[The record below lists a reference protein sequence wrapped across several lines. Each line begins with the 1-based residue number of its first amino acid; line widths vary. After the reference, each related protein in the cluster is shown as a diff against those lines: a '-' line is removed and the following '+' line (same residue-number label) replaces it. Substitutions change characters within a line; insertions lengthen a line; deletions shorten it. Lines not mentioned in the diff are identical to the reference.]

1 MLRPPCAWGA
11 SGHAHPVPQ
20 ATPPTGPPVP
30 GTPPADNAARARL
43 GPRGGR
49 TGRGLNFGLG
59 FVVGLRLGKEGVG
72 GGLALVHLPLRRVQ
86 IHHHAFVGATYIH
99 ADIVDGDPD
108 AVLVRWE
115 LVIVGGQQAV

>member
-1 MLRPPCAWGA
+1 MA
-11 SGHAHPVPQ
+11 SF
-20 ATPPTGPPVP
+20 ATFGNDLYTGRRQFDFIGKRKRWYALTAVLLVL
-30 GTPPADNAARARL
+30 AAVGL
-43 GPRGGR
+43 F
-49 TGRGLNFGLG
+49 GRGLNFGLG